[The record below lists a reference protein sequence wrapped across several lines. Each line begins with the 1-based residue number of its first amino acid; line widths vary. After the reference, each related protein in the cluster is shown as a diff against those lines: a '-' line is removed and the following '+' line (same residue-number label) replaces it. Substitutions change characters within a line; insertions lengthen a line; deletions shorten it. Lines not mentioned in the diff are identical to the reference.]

1 MLAVVEGMPLE
12 ALQAGVPGDWRSTG
26 DYLARIDGTLAL
38 NTGFMVGH
46 SAMRRVVM
54 GAAATEREAT
64 ADEIA
69 AMAALLRDGLSAG
82 ALGFSSSWG
91 PAHFDASGRPVPS
104 LFATP
109 DELIELAGVC
119 RDFPGTSL
127 EFIPSRVDFFDPP
140 QVELLAAMS
149 RAAQRPL
156 NWNVLRISETN
167 RDEVDG
173 ALGASAHARRNGGR
187 VVALHMPIPSR
198 ARFSFKTGFVLD
210 ALPGWGETMSLP
222 VDERCRAL
230 KDPDVRRRLA
240 EGVQKARGGLA
251 EIAEFHNRIITET
264 FRPETKQYEGRN
276 VADIAAERGVSA
288 LDALLDVVCADDLET
303 MFTRPPS
310 EPSHGDWLAALD
322 AWRTG
327 DALIGASDS
336 GAHLDFTAY
345 FDYPIYVIEK
355 AVRQEGVLTLEE
367 AVHLMTEVP
376 ARLYGLRDRGRLDVG
391 ALGDLV
397 VFDEDTVA
405 SGEIGMRFDLPAG
418 AGRLYAEPTG
428 VDHVLV
434 NGTPIVH
441 GGALTDARPGT
452 LLRAGRDTATP
463 PLS

>member
-1 MLAVVEGMPLE
+1 
-12 ALQAGVPGDWRSTG
+12 
-26 DYLARIDGTLAL
+26 
-38 NTGFMVGH
+38 MVGH
-46 SAMRRVVM
+46 SAMRRIVM
-54 GAAATEREAT
+54 GPAATEREAT
-64 ADEIA
+64 PDELA
-69 AMAALLRDGLSAG
+69 AMVGLLRDGLSAG

-91 PAHFDASGRPVPS
+91 PAHFDADGRPVPS
-104 LFATP
+104 MFATP
-109 DELIELAGVC
+109 DELIALAGVC

-127 EFIPSRVDFFDPP
+127 EFIPSRVDFFD
-140 QVELLAAMS
+140 QLQIDLLTAMTT
-149 RAAQRPL
+149 AAQRPL
-156 NWNVLRISETN
+156 NWNVLRITESN
-167 RDEVDG
+167 RDEVEA
-173 ALGASAHARRNGGR
+173 ALGVSAHARRSGGR

-198 ARFSFKTGFVLD
+198 ARFSFRTGFVLD
-210 ALPGWGETMSLP
+210 AIPGWGETMSLP

-230 KDPDVRRRLA
+230 IDPDVRRRLA
-240 EGVQKARGGLA
+240 EGVQKARGGIA

-264 FRPETKQYEGRN
+264 FHPEAKPYEGRL

-288 LDALLDVVCADDLET
+288 LDALLDVVCSDHLDT
-303 MFTRPPS
+303 MFTRPPT
-310 EPSHGDWLAALD
+310 EPSRGDWEAALA

-355 AVRQEGVLTLEE
+355 AVRQHGVLTLEE

-376 ARLYGLRDRGRLDVG
+376 ARLYGLRDRGRIEVG

-418 AGRLYAEPTG
+418 AGRLYAEPVG

-434 NGTPIVH
+434 NGTPIVLD
-441 GGALTDARPGT
+441 GRLTDARPGT

-463 PLS
+463 ALT